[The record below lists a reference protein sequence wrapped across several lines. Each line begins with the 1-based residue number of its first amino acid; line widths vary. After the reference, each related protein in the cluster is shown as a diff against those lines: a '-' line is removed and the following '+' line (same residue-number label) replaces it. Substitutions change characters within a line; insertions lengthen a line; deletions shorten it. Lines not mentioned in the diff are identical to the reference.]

1 MRSIA
6 KRMVFYASVN
16 VASETT
22 SNTMAHTSLMEIMCR
37 NRVILYRNVGSSSGL
52 TAPRLKIVNYT

>member
-6 KRMVFYASVN
+6 KITIYSSMN
-16 VASETT
+16 VVSETT

-37 NRVILYRNVGSSSGL
+37 NRVILYGNVGSNSGL